1 MSKGIAYTITPTI
14 ARRLAIQKQH
24 LAGER
29 PPPTSGGILDMTRDL
44 GCLQLDPISAVAR
57 SHTLV
62 VWSRVGN
69 YDHAELNKLLWEERQ
84 LFEYWAHAAS
94 IVLSEDYAIH
104 QTMMR
109 KYAVGD
115 SPWATR
121 VRQWVEHNKALHDYM
136 LGEITA
142 RGPLASRQLEE
153 GGKIPR
159 EWVSSGWT
167 SGRNVSRMLDYLW
180 TKGLIAV
187 AGRSG
192 GQKLWDL
199 TERCLAQWINGH
211 SLTEEEVVYQAAQKS
226 LRALG
231 VGRVQHVKV
240 HYIRGRYP
248 GLEKTLALLEQE
260 RRIVRVEIKD
270 EAGALPGPWYI
281 HADDV
286 PLLERLLAGE
296 WQPRTTLLSPFD
308 NLICDRKRTE
318 LMFDFFYRIEIYV
331 PKEKRQ
337 YGYYVLPILH
347 GDRLIGRIDPTMNRK
362 QKKLVINAV
371 YAEPDAPEAAG
382 SAVRATIE
390 ELGTWLG
397 AKEIEY
403 GEHVPKPWR
412 KALKR

>member
-1 MSKGIAYTITPTI
+1 MSKDIAYTITPTI
-14 ARRLAIQKQH
+14 ARRLAIQKQR

-29 PPPTSGGILDMTRDL
+29 PLTNSEGILEITRAI

-94 IVLSEDYAIH
+94 IVLSEDYGIH
-104 QTMMR
+104 QVMMR

-115 SPWATR
+115 SAWSTR
-121 VRQWVEHNKALHDYM
+121 VREWVENNKGLHDYI
-136 LGEITA
+136 LSEITT
-142 RGPLASRQLEE
+142 RGPLASRELEE
-153 GGKIPR
+153 LGKVPS

-180 TKGLIAV
+180 TKGLITV

-199 TERCLAQWINGH
+199 TERCLSQWINGH
-211 SLTEEEVVYQAAQKS
+211 MLTEEEVVYRATQKS
-226 LRALG
+226 IKALG
-231 VGRVQHVKV
+231 VGRLQHIKV

-248 GLEKTLALLEQE
+248 GVEKTLALLEKE
-260 RRIVRVEIKD
+260 DRLLRVEIND
-270 EAGALPGPWYI
+270 EGRTLPGPWYI
-281 HADDV
+281 HAEDV
-286 PLLERLLAGE
+286 PLLERLIAGE

-308 NLICDRKRTE
+308 NLICDRNRTE
-318 LMFDFFYRIEIYV
+318 LMFDFNYRIEIYV

-347 GDRLIGRIDPTMNRK
+347 GDKLIGRIDPTMNRK

-371 YAEPDAPEAAG
+371 YAESDAPEAAG
-382 SAVRATIE
+382 KDVRKNIE

-403 GEHVPKPWR
+403 GERLPKIWR
-412 KALKR
+412 KTLN